1 MMPVS
6 DSKATVNTPLTV
18 YRTKPLAQ
26 IALSALVAGAL
37 FVALPSRPAAAQSGT
52 AGYTYQSPTEQYL
65 ALRRAHPPTPRL
77 TPAVIA
83 EEPQKYLGQTLE
95 LEGRLSGIVR
105 TDDNG
110 ALLMLT
116 TDRSGSLTLSMSQVP
131 VWLQSGTRLRVLAI
145 AAQNVPD
152 EEGAVSVSIGVA
164 NLQVVC
170 VASASDIVAI
180 ESRYQKEIQD
190 RTRRNQSAL
199 NAASVQ
205 LARTSRS
212 SSSRG
217 SLASRSAALR
227 TPAKPMSGLSPTA
240 LAVFQPYRDF
250 IWRHNRRLTAGEAD
264 AITSSLLLFSERY
277 DVDPRLVV
285 ALIIAESDFNP
296 KTTSHKGAMGLGQL
310 MPDEVKTLGL
320 SNPYDPVQNV
330 AGAIYLLRGR
340 LDRYS
345 GGAAQK
351 DLQEKHIMLALASYN
366 AGMGAVK
373 KYGGI
378 PPYRETQNYVRKITK
393 LYKELCAGDTGGKG
407 SKG

>member
-1 MMPVS
+1 MS
-6 DSKATVNTPLTV
+6 DPDATKNTPAAV
-18 YRTKPLAQ
+18 YQTKRAAQ
-26 IALSALVAGAL
+26 IALSALITGAL
-37 FVALPSRPAAAQSGT
+37 FAALPPRPVAAQSGG
-52 AGYTYQSPTEQYL
+52 AAYTYQSPTEQYL
-65 ALRRAHPPTPRL
+65 ALRRAHPPTPGL
-77 TPAVIA
+77 TPGVIA

-116 TDRSGSLTLSMSQVP
+116 TNQSGSLTLSMSQVP
-131 VWLQSGTRLRVLAI
+131 VWLQSGSRLRVLAI
-145 AAQNVPD
+145 AARNVPD

-170 VASASDIVAI
+170 VASASDIVAV
-180 ESRYQKEIQD
+180 ESRFQKATQE
-190 RTRRNQSAL
+190 RASRNQSAL
-199 NAASVQ
+199 NAVSAQ
-205 LARTSRS
+205 LAKSSR
-212 SSSRG
+212 SSRG
-217 SLASRSAALR
+217 SLGSRSATLR
-227 TPAKPMSGLSPTA
+227 TPGKPMSGLSPTA

-250 IWRHNRRLTAGEAD
+250 IWRHNRRLTANEAD

-296 KTTSHKGAMGLGQL
+296 KSTSHKGAMGLGQL

-378 PPYRETQNYVRKITK
+378 PPYRETQNYVRKITR
-393 LYKELCAGDTGGKG
+393 LYKELCAGDTGSKS

>member
-1 MMPVS
+1 MFLPAAAENTQ
-6 DSKATVNTPLTV
+6 ATMLRRNRFAVIASIGLVMGTV
-18 YRTKPLAQ
+18 A
-26 IALSALVAGAL
+26 AASG
-37 FVALPSRPAAAQSGT
+37 RPAAAQSQT
-52 AGYTYQSPTEQYL
+52 AKYTFQSPTDQYL
-65 ALRRAHPPTPRL
+65 ALRRAHPPTPGL

-83 EEPQKYLGQTLE
+83 DDPSKWLGQTLE

-105 TDDNG
+105 TEDNG

-131 VWLQSGTRLRVLAI
+131 VWLQSGTRLRVMAI
-145 AAQNVPD
+145 AVKNAPD
-152 EEGAVSVSIGVA
+152 DEGAVSVSIGVA

-170 VASASDIVAI
+170 VASSSDILAA
-180 ESRYQKEIQD
+180 ETRDQQMAQERS
-190 RTRRNQSAL
+190 RRNQAAL
-199 NAASVQ
+199 SAASVQ
-205 LARTSRS
+205 LAKAPPRQSRAGLGSRS
-212 SSSRG
+212 SD
-217 SLASRSAALR
+217 SRS
-227 TPAKPMSGLSPTA
+227 PGKPISGLSPRA

-296 KTTSHKGAMGLGQL
+296 RSTSHKGAMGLGQI
-310 MPDEVKTLGL
+310 MPDEAKTLGL

-373 KYGGI
+373 KYKGI
-378 PPYRETQNYVRKITK
+378 PPYRETQNYVRKVTS
-393 LYKELCAGDTGGKG
+393 LYKKLCAGDQG
-407 SKG
+407 

>member
-1 MMPVS
+1 MSVASEKTQPKMPC
-6 DSKATVNTPLTV
+6 AT
-18 YRTKPLAQ
+18 RFAAAALASLAAGTLFLGQ
-26 IALSALVAGAL
+26 AQPVAG
-37 FVALPSRPAAAQSGT
+37 QSKS
-52 AGYTYQSPTEQYL
+52 AKYTFQTPTEQYL
-65 ALRRAHPPTPRL
+65 ALRRAHPPTAGL
-77 TPAVIA
+77 TPSVIA
-83 EEPQKYLGQTLE
+83 DDPQKWLGQTLE

-105 TDDNG
+105 TDNNG

-116 TDRSGSLTLSMSQVP
+116 TERSGSLTLSMSQVP
-131 VWLQSGTRLRVLAI
+131 VWLQSGSRLRVLAI
-145 AAQNVPD
+145 ATENAPD

-170 VASASDIVAI
+170 VASSTDILAA
-180 ESRYQKEIQD
+180 ETRFQKTAQE
-190 RTRRNQSAL
+190 RSRRNQSAL
-199 NAASVQ
+199 NAASAQ
-205 LARTSRS
+205 LARQGRGSLGSRS
-212 SSSRG
+212 SFSRAPG
-217 SLASRSAALR
+217 R
-227 TPAKPMSGLSPTA
+227 PVNGLSATA

-250 IWRHNRRLTAGEAD
+250 IWRHNRRLSANEAD

-285 ALIIAESDFNP
+285 ALIIAESDFDP
-296 KTTSHKGAMGLGQL
+296 KSTSNKGAMGLGQL

-351 DLQEKHIMLALASYN
+351 DLQEKQIMLALASYN

-378 PPYRETQNYVRKITK
+378 PPYRETQNYVRKITR
-393 LYKELCAGDTGGKG
+393 LYKELCAGDTGNKG
-407 SKG
+407 

>member
-1 MMPVS
+1 MPVVIE
-6 DSKATVNTPLTV
+6 TTQ
-18 YRTKPLAQ
+18 TKMPWAKRA
-26 IALSALVAGAL
+26 IG
-37 FVALPSRPAAAQSGT
+37 AAAIVIVTVGFPLLSVHPVMAQT
-52 AGYTYQSPTEQYL
+52 PGYNFQTPTEQYL
-65 ALRRAHPPTPRL
+65 ALRRAHPPTPSL

-83 EEPQKYLGQTLE
+83 DNPQKWRGQTLE

-131 VWLQSGTRLRVLAI
+131 VWLQSGSRLRVLAI
-145 AAQNVPD
+145 TSEPAPD

-170 VASASDIVAI
+170 VASASDIIAVETRSVTEAQGR
-180 ESRYQKEIQD
+180 S
-190 RTRRNQSAL
+190 RRNQAAL
-199 NAASVQ
+199 NAASSQ
-205 LARTSRS
+205 LARSP
-212 SSSRG
+212 SRG
-217 SLASRSAALR
+217 SLSSRSFVSR
-227 TPAKPMSGLSPTA
+227 SPGRPMSGLSSAA
-240 LAVFQPYRDF
+240 LAVFQPYREF
-250 IWRHNRRLTAGEAD
+250 IWRHNRRLTASEAD

-277 DVDPRLVV
+277 DVDPRLVI
-285 ALIIAESDFNP
+285 ALIIAESDFDI
-296 KTTSHKGAMGLGQL
+296 KSTSNKGAMGLGQL

-320 SNPYDPVQNV
+320 NNPYDPVQNV

-340 LDRYS
+340 LDHYS

-351 DLQEKHIMLALASYN
+351 DLQEKQIMLALASYN

-378 PPYRETQNYVRKITK
+378 PPYRETQNYVKKITR
-393 LYKELCAGDTGGKG
+393 LYKELCAGDTGGKA
-407 SKG
+407 

>member
-1 MMPVS
+1 MPVVIE
-6 DSKATVNTPLTV
+6 TTQ
-18 YRTKPLAQ
+18 TKMPWAKRA
-26 IALSALVAGAL
+26 IG
-37 FVALPSRPAAAQSGT
+37 AAAIVIVTVGFPLLSVHPVMAQT
-52 AGYTYQSPTEQYL
+52 PGYSFQTPTEQYL
-65 ALRRAHPPTPRL
+65 ALRRAHPPTPSL

-83 EEPQKYLGQTLE
+83 DNPQKWRGQTLE

-131 VWLQSGTRLRVLAI
+131 VWLQSGSRLRVLAI
-145 AAQNVPD
+145 TSEPAPD

-170 VASASDIVAI
+170 VASASDIIAVETRSVTEAQGR
-180 ESRYQKEIQD
+180 S
-190 RTRRNQSAL
+190 RRNQAAL
-199 NAASVQ
+199 NAASSQ
-205 LARTSRS
+205 LARSPSRGRLSSRS
-212 SSSRG
+212 FV
-217 SLASRSAALR
+217 SRSPGR
-227 TPAKPMSGLSPTA
+227 PMSGLSSAA
-240 LAVFQPYRDF
+240 LAVFQPYREF
-250 IWRHNRRLTAGEAD
+250 IWRHNRRLTASEAD

-277 DVDPRLVV
+277 DVDPRLVI
-285 ALIIAESDFNP
+285 ALIIAESDFDI
-296 KTTSHKGAMGLGQL
+296 KSTSNKGAMGLGQL

-320 SNPYDPVQNV
+320 NNPYDPVQNV

-340 LDRYS
+340 LDHYS

-351 DLQEKHIMLALASYN
+351 DLQEKQIMLALASYN

-378 PPYRETQNYVRKITK
+378 PPYRETQNYVKKITR
-393 LYKELCAGDTGGKG
+393 LYKELCAGDTGGKA
-407 SKG
+407 